1 MAGGVRFRPRS
12 PVRQAR
18 RSSRA
23 SAAITVAAG
32 DRHPAGGPTPSGRQ
46 TLVVGSHHCPGS
58 QARGCGPTPSGRQT
72 LPLGSHH
79 CPGSQGSGWG
89 PTPSGKQALLNG
101 SQYCPG
107 SHAELTP
114 GIGGFA
120 TDFMGCPSGGAG
132 DIGTAEKGDG
142 VGELPC
148 TTCACEMGSG
158 CRQRGQVSE
167 WLAWESAHATTR
179 PQNGQV

>member
-1 MAGGVRFRPRS
+1 MCAERHADGPSEGPGGVVFGPKQI
-12 PVRQAR
+12 RQAR

-23 SAAITVAAG
+23 SAAITVTAG
-32 DRHPAGGPTPSGRQ
+32 DRHPAG
-46 TLVVGSHHCPGS
+46 
-58 QARGCGPTPSGRQT
+58 GPTPSGRQT

-114 GIGGFA
+114 GIP
-120 TDFMGCPSGGAG
+120 MVV
-132 DIGTAEKGDG
+132 TAIAAAASM
-142 VGELPC
+142 
-148 TTCACEMGSG
+148 TTPAN
-158 CRQRGQVSE
+158 RP
-167 WLAWESAHATTR
+167 TR
-179 PQNGQV
+179 LRIADLLERM